1 MIRPS
6 MDAPVP
12 LTVPLEALPIVLTPA
27 MQGDAQ
33 LLYDLWDNEARRQS
47 FSGGPPNLDSHLA
60 WLKAVL
66 ANPQTHLFVATERN
80 RPVGSARLD
89 VEGPVA
95 TVSVMVATG
104 ERHRGLGTT
113 ILCGLDTVARNLGI
127 ASLRAEIFEQN
138 TDSRTAFGNAGYRIK
153 EIKNGVVIMGKKVA
167 DDS

>member
-89 VEGPVA
+89 VEGPAA

-104 ERHRGLGTT
+104 ERHRGLGTA
-113 ILCGLDTVARNLGI
+113 ILRRLEAEARSLGLTY
-127 ASLRAEIFEQN
+127 LRAKIFQ
-138 TDSRTAFGNAGYRIK
+138 THTGSRLAFAHAGYRI
-153 EIKNGVVIMGKKVA
+153 EQITDGVVLMGKPVP
-167 DDS
+167 